1 MNPAQARKSLARA
14 MELKDSRALQLHAY
28 ALSEAQTIALVSIA
42 EDASLVVHALQ
53 DIANTLSTLCAIDPR
68 YQAAVASL
76 EAGTAGGAT

>member
-1 MNPAQARKSLARA
+1 MNPAQCRKSLALA
-14 MELKDSRALQLHAY
+14 LEIDSDKYPQYHAS

-42 EDASLVVHALQ
+42 EDATLVVHALQ

-68 YQAAVASL
+68 YQAAVLSL

>member
-1 MNPAQARKSLARA
+1 MLDKALASPPERGDDERGDA
-14 MELKDSRALQLHAY
+14 IICACAV
-28 ALSEAQTIALVSIA
+28 ALVSIA